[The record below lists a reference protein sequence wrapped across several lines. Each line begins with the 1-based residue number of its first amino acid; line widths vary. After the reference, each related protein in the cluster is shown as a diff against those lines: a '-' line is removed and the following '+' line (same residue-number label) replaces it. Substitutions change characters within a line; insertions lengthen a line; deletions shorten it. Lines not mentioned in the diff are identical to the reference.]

1 MTLQLLS
8 IVHPPLSIQLQV
20 EGATSE
26 NGLVYNGFYRDF
38 NSANFQDIAMFLDQ
52 FNWDILFCSQSIE
65 EMLNILYEIIF
76 IAIDKFVPLKRF
88 PIWFSVD
95 LKNFIIEKKKAHK
108 KYKNTHSVDD
118 YQEFSR
124 LRLLCKSLTQECYNQ
139 YVYCTELAINLNIKN
154 FGHLLTTK
162 EKTAAFLMNLNT

>member
-1 MTLQLLS
+1 
-8 IVHPPLSIQLQV
+8 
-20 EGATSE
+20 
-26 NGLVYNGFYRDF
+26 
-38 NSANFQDIAMFLDQ
+38 
-52 FNWDILFCSQSIE
+52 
-65 EMLNILYEIIF
+65 MLNILYEIIF

-95 LKNFIIEKKKAHK
+95 LKNFTLEKKKAHK

-139 YVYCTELAINLNIKN
+139 YVYCTELAINLNIKKCWSFVNNKRKNSSFPNELKYLNKSSCSGEDIADMFAEYFPQFTQTIILTFPHMN
-154 FGHLLTTK
+154 FPPLLFT
-162 EKTAAFLMNLNT
+162 FLITIF